1 MRSFLLFI
9 FVCLQTMAYSQ
20 LIFEEVTPP
29 EDFNIS
35 TLRKSP
41 SGEYFVQTV
50 NDMDNLYS
58 SLNGQDWTKVPLPA
72 SRTMYEIQFFS
83 DGTPVLKWDYDE
95 HLIRRNGSWYT
106 MKLSGASGNIE
117 TSFIKADTLFVFQG
131 NTFAYSIDKGIS
143 FHQLFTISP
152 GVAAHSANLWKINS
166 RFVLHHT
173 LGATDYLTVFSENGD
188 RVFDRELAFGSY
200 DFTYNDCG
208 QVLMTNYD
216 VYYLFKEE
224 DLSLAQ
230 GATESIIPNYPYSE
244 ELFSYNSQYYIRTG
258 STIFKTTGCN
268 FTWQPLVTGDLIKDS
283 DDMWLDANGDI
294 FLWDQ
299 GSDHFTVHVNGS
311 GTWVE
316 QYPNINH
323 AFVYSVNESEKNDQV
338 SLTSNAFFHKKGS
351 DAGWAETNTIGGYNY
366 EVQYSPDGDLY
377 INRMSDIQYSTD
389 NGATFTAI
397 ELPEDELLYT
407 LNLFKVLDN
416 DILFILDEF
425 SGQCYYSLNNGHNWV
440 KTAISSLYEYPKVK
454 LVNNYIIIADLN
466 YQYAVSRI
474 NLATGQVESE
484 ILGDFYALDY
494 SGSAILDDGTIYFQ
508 ATGYNGNLHEGL
520 FRYRFGEGLEFIG
533 QFDQLIYINAFAAS
547 GLDLFA
553 FSSGEYYVLNGS
565 SLETFEYTG
574 LPGDRLE
581 TYFVASNQHVYSI
594 LDNHRIFRST
604 KPLSSPNHITGTVYY
619 DDNEDCT
626 IDTLDT
632 VLKFWQVKVETDN
645 YMRTA
650 TTDSKGRFSF
660 TVPSGDYTL
669 SSKPVSK
676 NWDLCAFSYPITVN
690 EDDLNASQ
698 HFLAQAL
705 TECADVELD
714 FSTPLLR
721 RCFENYYSIRV
732 RNTGPG
738 ATEGTTLTIQLD
750 PFFDFTS
757 ATYPYT
763 LVGDS
768 ILKFDLGV
776 LEVGEEI
783 NFRIYFNLSCDAD
796 LGMEHCLTGILS
808 DDNICGDTRSVYT
821 ECQENIG
828 SFDPNDKRI
837 FNSDGFET
845 ETIDKGEYIYY
856 HIRFQNTG
864 TDTAFKV
871 RILDPLS
878 PKLDLSTLEMLSAS
892 QAYTYT
898 LTDGPALEITFDNI
912 LLPDSST
919 NEAASHGYIK
929 FRIKPLPQ
937 YDYGTTI
944 PNQAGIIFDFNA
956 PVITNN
962 AILVIQAPVGTRE
975 PADLIDF
982 NVFPSPAI
990 TSITVSVS
998 DQDINRIDAF
1008 EVMDQLGHIVMQTT
1022 VLDKNTLDVGHL
1034 APGVYHLAVKE
1045 KERVIGVRKFV
1056 KM

>member
-9 FVCLQTMAYSQ
+9 SVCLQTMAYGQ

-41 SGEYFVQTV
+41 VGEYFIQAV
-50 NDMDNLYS
+50 NDKDNLYS
-58 SLNGQDWTKVPLPA
+58 SLNGQDWTKVPMPERHTLKDI
-72 SRTMYEIQFFS
+72 EFFS
-83 DGTPVLKWDYDE
+83 DGTPVLKGDYDE

-106 MKLSGASGNIE
+106 MKLSGTWGNIK
-117 TSFIKADTLFVFQG
+117 TSFIKADTLFVFQD
-131 NTFAYSIDKGIS
+131 NTFAYSLDKGIS

-152 GVAAHSANLWKINS
+152 GVSAHSANLWKINS

-173 LGATDYLTVFSENGD
+173 LGATDYLTVFNEDGD
-188 RVFDRELAFGSY
+188 RVFDRELAHGIY

-208 QVLMTNYD
+208 QVLITDYYG
-216 VYYLFKEE
+216 YYLLKEE
-224 DLSLAQ
+224 DLTLQQ
-230 GATESIIPNYPYSE
+230 GAVESIIPNYSSSG
-244 ELFSYNSQYYIRTG
+244 ELFSYNSQYYLRSG
-258 STIFKTTGCN
+258 STIYKTTGCN
-268 FTWQPLVTGDLIKDS
+268 FTWQPLVTGDLINDS
-283 DDMWLDANGDI
+283 DDMWMDANGDI
-294 FLWDQ
+294 FLWDLR
-299 GSDHFTVHVNGS
+299 SDHFIEHVNGS
-311 GTWVE
+311 GTWTE

-323 AFVYSVNESEKNDQV
+323 AFVYSVNESVKNDQV
-338 SLTSNAFFHKKGS
+338 SMTSNAFFHKKGS
-351 DAGWAETNTIGGYNY
+351 GAGWEYTDSIGGYNY
-366 EVQYSPDGDLY
+366 EMKYSPDGDLY
-377 INRMSDIQYSTD
+377 INRRTDIQYSTD

-397 ELPEDELLYT
+397 ELPEDELFNSVYSLE
-407 LNLFKVLDN
+407 VLDN
-416 DILFILDEF
+416 DILFILDGYF
-425 SGQCYYSLNNGHNWV
+425 GQCYYSLNNGHNWV
-440 KTAISSLYEYPKVK
+440 KTAISSLYQHPKVK
-454 LVNNYIIIADLN
+454 LVNNYIIIADLDF
-466 YQYAVSRI
+466 QYAVTRI

-484 ILGDFYALDY
+484 SVGGFYTFEY
-494 SGSAILDDGTIYFQ
+494 GGSAILDDGTIYFQ
-508 ATGYNGNLHEGL
+508 ASDFNGMQNKGL
-520 FRYRFGEGLEFIG
+520 FRYRFGEELEFIG
-533 QFDQLIYINAFAAS
+533 QFDQLIYINTFAAS

-565 SLETFEYTG
+565 SLETLEYTG

-581 TYFVASNQHVYSI
+581 TYFVASNQHVYAI

-632 VLKFWQVKVETDN
+632 ALKFWQVKVETDN

-650 TTDSKGRFSF
+650 ITDSKGRFSF
-660 TVPSGDYTL
+660 TVASGDYTL
-669 SSKPVSK
+669 SSQPVSD
-676 NWDLCAFSYPITVN
+676 NWDLCAFSYPVTVD
-690 EDDLNASQ
+690 EDNVIASQ

-721 RCFENYYSIRV
+721 RCFDNYYAIRV

-738 ATEGTTLTIQLD
+738 ATEGTTLTLQLD

-796 LGMEHCLTGILS
+796 LGMEHCLTGVLS

-837 FNSDGFET
+837 FNSDGLEAA
-845 ETIDKGEYIYY
+845 TIDKGEYIYY

-871 RILDPLS
+871 RILDQLS

-912 LLPDSST
+912 QLPDSST

-937 YDYGTTI
+937 YDYGTII
-944 PNQAGIIFDFNA
+944 PNQAGIFFDFNA
-956 PVITNN
+956 PVTTNN
-962 AILVIQAPVGTRE
+962 AVLVIQAPVGTRE
-975 PADLIDF
+975 PEDLIDF
-982 NVFPSPAI
+982 NVYPSPASS
-990 TSITVSVS
+990 SITVSVS
-998 DQDINRIDAF
+998 DQDINRIDAY
-1008 EVMDQLGHIVMQTT
+1008 EVLDQLGHIVLQTT
-1022 VLDKNTLDVGHL
+1022 VLDKNTLTVGHL

-1045 KERVIGVRKFV
+1045 NGRVIGVRKFL